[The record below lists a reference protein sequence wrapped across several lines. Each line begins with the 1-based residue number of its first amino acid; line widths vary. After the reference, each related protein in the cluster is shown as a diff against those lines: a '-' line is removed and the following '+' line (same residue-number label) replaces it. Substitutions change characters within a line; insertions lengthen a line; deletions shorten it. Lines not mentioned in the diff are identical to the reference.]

1 MRRRMMGGGKIDY
14 DKYPNG
20 VYILHVNGKLYTRA
34 EWNAAWNDSAVGV
47 ALKTDNCRFVI
58 APEGLDED
66 NLPWSKYGAYE
77 EVPGVTTTTE
87 EIIAIDDYKG
97 EANTAAIVS
106 HYGAGTD
113 YAVGWCANYTF
124 KNGAK
129 GYLGACGEWLES
141 FNNKAE
147 IDACMN
153 LITGGIAIKAPYY
166 YSSTQYDFYFAW
178 GLTWSRKDVYANSK
192 SIGFYVRAF
201 APLE

>member
-1 MRRRMMGGGKIDY
+1 MRRRVMGGGKIDY

-113 YAVGWCANYTF
+113 YAF
-124 KNGAK
+124 K
-129 GYLGACGEWLES
+129 
-141 FNNKAE
+141 
-147 IDACMN
+147 
-153 LITGGIAIKAPYY
+153 LI
-166 YSSTQYDFYFAW
+166 F
-178 GLTWSRKDVYANSK
+178 
-192 SIGFYVRAF
+192 
-201 APLE
+201 

>member
-1 MRRRMMGGGKIDY
+1 MRGRVMGGGKI
-14 DKYPNG
+14 
-20 VYILHVNGKLYTRA
+20 
-34 EWNAAWNDSAVGV
+34 
-47 ALKTDNCRFVI
+47 
-58 APEGLDED
+58 
-66 NLPWSKYGAYE
+66 
-77 EVPGVTTTTE
+77 
-87 EIIAIDDYKG
+87 
-97 EANTAAIVS
+97 
-106 HYGAGTD
+106 D

-129 GYLGACGEWLES
+129 GYLGACGEWLEA

-166 YSSTQYDFYFAW
+166 YSSTQYDFYSAW

-192 SIGFYVRAF
+192 SIGFYVRPF